1 MCIRD
6 RFKGD
11 YQGTRFATNAWGI
24 YVEGD
29 KHYLEGSVGIGTTS
43 PDAPL
48 RIDQDSNAVA
58 LKVTGGGGGV
68 PIAEFVRDVG
78 ADTSVRIHGSS
89 SHSTIQ
95 IASVNNTFSLGV
107 NNTTFQICD
116 NDNLIA
122 NARLSIDD
130 SGNVGINETN
140 PNTKLHVTTTAIGS
154 ATFEASTQAP
164 KPVSYTHLTL
174 PTIYSV

>member
-1 MCIRD
+1 M
-6 RFKGD
+6 FGG
-11 YQGTRFATNAWGI
+11 Y
-24 YVEGD
+24 
-29 KHYLEGSVGIGTTS
+29 VGIGTES

-116 NDNLIA
+116 NDNLTA

-140 PNTKLHVTTTAIGS
+140 PYTKLHVTTTAIGS
-154 ATFEASTQAP
+154 ATFEASTQGHLINLVTTNNSP
-164 KPVSYTHLTL
+164 TYNGIRFYHCLLYTS
-174 PTIYSV
+174 PSPRDS